1 MYDSSKCY
9 CIYVYMYACEQIQ
22 FSIIHVQPQQAAS
35 KSSGRLRYELRHTRA
50 MAIEALCVN
59 RATSGGVWVARRK
72 GGREGG
78 RKSIV
83 KMRGGR
89 EGEREGG
96 REGGRGGGREGGR
109 GGRREGGRKRGMG
122 RREGESEGGGKVKN
136 ERGEM

>member
-1 MYDSSKCY
+1 MRVNRYN
-9 CIYVYMYACEQIQ
+9 VN
-22 FSIIHVQPQQAAS
+22 IIHVQPQQAAS

-109 GGRREGGRKRGMG
+109 KRGMG